1 MPPVIQGN
9 GDAAAEEE
17 LSAVVDS
24 SVSMECVATG
34 SPPPQLHWLWNGLPL
49 PLSSHVHLLSAG
61 RVLR

>member
-1 MPPVIQGN
+1 MPPVIRGN
-9 GDAAAEEE
+9 GDAAAEE